1 MKRRS
6 SNAIELLH
14 RRYYHGRPQ
23 RIAMLEQARIN
34 DCVAREIRGL
44 REKAGLTQHELAERV
59 GTSTSAIC
67 RLEDAEYTG
76 HSLSMLKR
84 IAVALEKR
92 LEVHFV

>member
-1 MKRRS
+1 MKRKTT
-6 SNAIELLH
+6 NAVELLH

-23 RIAMLEQARIN
+23 RIAMIDQARIN
-34 DCVAREIRGL
+34 ACVAREIRQL

-59 GTSTSAIC
+59 GTSTSATC

-76 HSLSMLKR
+76 RSLSMLKR